1 MTTRDAMQEK
11 FDNLDDLNL
20 TTNLLVIQENV
31 LAWCKAK
38 PDNEK
43 LKEVRSAIIQIS
55 LLTNK
60 LLLDRGNY
68 HIALDQYRSQ
78 STRSIQRARNAD
90 EEVLRLEK
98 ELEIYKNKE
107 KLGL

>member
-68 HIALDQYRSQ
+68 HIALDQYRSR

-90 EEVLRLEK
+90 EEILRLEK

>member
-1 MTTRDAMQEK
+1 MRDSMQKK

-31 LAWCKAK
+31 FKWCEAK

-60 LLLDRGNY
+60 LLLDRTNY
-68 HIALDQYRSQ
+68 HTTLEQYRTQ
-78 STRSIQRARNAD
+78 STRSIERARRA
-90 EEVLRLEK
+90 EEESTYLEK
-98 ELEIYKNKE
+98 ELEIHRKRKE
-107 KLGL
+107 LGL

>member
-1 MTTRDAMQEK
+1 MRDAMQKK

-20 TTNLLVIQENV
+20 TTNLLIIQENV
-31 LAWCKAK
+31 FKWCEAK

-60 LLLDRGNY
+60 LLLDRENY
-68 HIALDQYRSQ
+68 HITIDQYRSQ

-90 EEVLRLEK
+90 EEILRLEK

>member
-1 MTTRDAMQEK
+1 MTTRNGMQKK

-31 LAWCKAK
+31 FKWCEAK
-38 PDNEK
+38 PDNER

-68 HIALDQYRSQ
+68 HTTLEQYRTQ
-78 STRSIQRARNAD
+78 STRSIERARRS
-90 EEVLRLEK
+90 EEESTYLEK
-98 ELEIYKNKE
+98 ELEIYKKKE
-107 KLGL
+107 NLGL

>member
-1 MTTRDAMQEK
+1 MTSRDSMQKK

-31 LAWCKAK
+31 LEWCRMK

-43 LKEVRSAIIQIS
+43 LRDVRDAIIQIS
-55 LLTNK
+55 LLSNK

-68 HIALDQYRSQ
+68 HIVVEQFRSQ
-78 STRSIQRARNAD
+78 STRSIERARRA
-90 EEVLRLEK
+90 EERIV
-98 ELEIYKNKE
+98 ELEEDIKFYKKKE
-107 KLGL
+107 DLGL